1 MLFNNLIL
9 GTGMNKKDVL
19 IGFLIGFA
27 TTILGSYLFIITMTE
42 YNFATGLQIIKSQGN
57 LGKVITLGCIVT
69 LAAFGLA
76 LKFNKELMARGMVL
90 AVIAIALLTLF
101 I

>member
-1 MLFNNLIL
+1 MPYNNLIL
-9 GTGMNKKDVL
+9 GIGMNKKDLL

-27 TTILGSYLFIITMTE
+27 TTLFGSYLFVIIMTE
-42 YNFATGLQIIKSQGN
+42 YDFISGIQIIKSQGN
-57 LGKVITLGCIVT
+57 LGKIITLGCIAT

-90 AVIAIALLTLF
+90 AVMVIALLTLF